1 MNQATF
7 FVLLSSLFFALGGL
21 FFKIIPWGALAIG
34 SARSILA
41 AICIFLFLKTRKH
54 KFTVNPTVIIA
65 SLSISAT
72 NILYSLSNKMT
83 TAGNAIVLQF
93 TMPVFVILIMLV
105 CYRRKPTKTELVTC
119 VLVLTG
125 IICFF
130 LDSLT
135 AGNAAGNL
143 IALLS
148 GISYAFFFIFNSR
161 KESEPFTAILLSYVL
176 TALIGL
182 PDLLRTDIAG
192 SSPGILLAVA
202 ALGILQQGAGQ
213 ICFALGI
220 KKTSPVSAS
229 LISGIEPILNPLL
242 VAVFYHELLTPLSLV
257 GAVIVF
263 LSISRYNFL
272 VSKSK

>member
-1 MNQATF
+1 M
-7 FVLLSSLFFALGGL
+7 
-21 FFKIIPWGALAIG
+21 
-34 SARSILA
+34 
-41 AICIFLFLKTRKH
+41 
-54 KFTVNPTVIIA
+54 
-65 SLSISAT
+65 
-72 NILYSLSNKMT
+72 
-83 TAGNAIVLQF
+83 
-93 TMPVFVILIMLV
+93 
-105 CYRRKPTKTELVTC
+105 
-119 VLVLTG
+119 
-125 IICFF
+125 
-130 LDSLT
+130 
-135 AGNAAGNL
+135 
-143 IALLS
+143 
-148 GISYAFFFIFNSR
+148 
-161 KESEPFTAILLSYVL
+161 LSYVL